1 LLFIK
6 EIIALLGQKLRE
18 VIMKSR
24 FFAFILIVLMSVSF
38 AFAQNRVKME
48 DYFDH
53 GYFVTSSEDGAFK
66 LWFDGRIMIDTG
78 FFFGDDNNFANG
90 TETRRARISFKTIM
104 YDNWAGEWDIDV
116 ADNEVE
122 IKDFW
127 MAYIGFDHVIIKLGN
142 HKMPFSMEE
151 VTSSRNIVFM
161 ERALPNVFTS
171 GRRIGLSVTKWAD
184 NWRFQAG
191 FFGQEVG
198 EGEEEGENEAWGY
211 AARFTYEPVME
222 KGRIIHLGA
231 SYQYL
236 LPDAG
241 SDDRIK
247 FKQRPE
253 LHLTEKI
260 LDTGKIKN
268 VDDYSAYGVEF
279 AGQFGAL
286 SWQAE
291 YISQDVNRYD
301 KPDASFDGYYVYVSY
316 FITGETR
323 QWKKSEAEFGA
334 VTPNSKKGALEV
346 ALRYSHLDLN
356 DEDADIWGG
365 KEDNFTIGINY
376 YFNENIRFMMN
387 YIFVNNDEYAD
398 GDGDFIGND
407 DFQILAFRFQY
418 LF

>member
-1 LLFIK
+1 
-6 EIIALLGQKLRE
+6 
-18 VIMKSR
+18 M
-24 FFAFILIVLMSVSF
+24 
-38 AFAQNRVKME
+38 
-48 DYFDH
+48 
-53 GYFVTSSEDGAFK
+53 
-66 LWFDGRIMIDTG
+66 
-78 FFFGDDNNFANG
+78 
-90 TETRRARISFKTIM
+90 
-104 YDNWAGEWDIDV
+104 
-116 ADNEVE
+116 
-122 IKDFW
+122 
-127 MAYIGFDHVIIKLGN
+127 
-142 HKMPFSMEE
+142 
-151 VTSSRNIVFM
+151 
-161 ERALPNVFTS
+161 
-171 GRRIGLSVTKWAD
+171 
-184 NWRFQAG
+184 
-191 FFGQEVG
+191 
-198 EGEEEGENEAWGY
+198 
-211 AARFTYEPVME
+211 
-222 KGRIIHLGA
+222 
-231 SYQYL
+231 
-236 LPDAG
+236 
-241 SDDRIK
+241 
-247 FKQRPE
+247 
-253 LHLTEKI
+253 
-260 LDTGKIKN
+260 
-268 VDDYSAYGVEF
+268 
-279 AGQFGAL
+279 